1 MFGKPLGRFR
11 KPRVPPP
18 LHRQSLGQGFF
29 SLPVG
34 SAAAIAVV
42 LACAFLSWRPIR
54 ARAGEAV
61 ARKRA
66 QSATAPEKVPADL
79 VIINAIVAT
88 MDENHPRASMIAV
101 RGETI
106 VAVAFNISDAI
117 KSGQAR
123 EVEGLIGPDTRV
135 IDLHKQFVM
144 PGFNDA
150 HLHLFAAAYAK
161 LEIDFTGVK
170 SVAELQQ
177 LIRERL
183 KHYKPGEW
191 ILGRGWD
198 HTLWP
203 EKKFPSRQDLD
214 AVSTKYPMIFGRLDG
229 HVAIANSRALKIAGI
244 SRSTPDPPGGHIERD
259 PKSGEPTG
267 MLEEDAAMNLV
278 YQRIP
283 AFSLEQRRRAFE
295 LAMDEAAQYGVTS
308 VQDNSVF
315 DADDSANFG
324 WQNFLVMDQLKR
336 EGKLK
341 FRISEWLPFRA
352 PLSRLE
358 EMRRVGGSFTAE
370 HPGDRWLKTGELK
383 LLLDGSLGARTAAML
398 APYSDDPNTS
408 GILSID
414 PQQLTQMAI
423 ERDRAGFQLGF
434 HAIGDRANRLALD
447 TFAAVLEANGPR
459 DRRDRIEHAQ
469 VVESTDFA
477 RFGKLNVIAS
487 MQPAH
492 LLDDARWAADRLGP
506 ERERGAYAW
515 RSMERNG
522 ARLAFG
528 TDYPVIPINPLRGI
542 YACVTRQLTNGT
554 PRRGWQPQERLH
566 ANECFR
572 AYTVG
577 SAFAQFEEQRKG
589 TIAPGMLADIVVYP
603 KDLNETRPEE
613 ILETPVVMTIVGGK
627 IVYQQAQP

>member
-1 MFGKPLGRFR
+1 VALKRI
-11 KPRVPPP
+11 
-18 LHRQSLGQGFF
+18 QS
-29 SLPVG
+29 
-34 SAAAIAVV
+34 AIAP
-42 LACAFLSWRPIR
+42 A
-54 ARAGEAV
+54 
-61 ARKRA
+61 
-66 QSATAPEKVPADL
+66 KVPADL
-79 VIINAIVAT
+79 VITNAIVAT

-117 KSGQAR
+117 KSGQAP
-123 EVEGLIGPDTRV
+123 EVEGFIGPNTRV

-177 LIRERL
+177 LIRDGL
-183 KHYKPGEW
+183 KDHKPGEW

-203 EKKFPSRQDLD
+203 EKKFPSREDLD

-244 SRSTPDPPGGHIERD
+244 TRSTPDPPGGHIEHD

-278 YQRIP
+278 FQRVP

-295 LAMDEAAQYGVTS
+295 LAMDQAVQYGVTS

-315 DADDSANFG
+315 DAHDSANFG

-358 EMRRVGGSFTAE
+358 EMRRVGGSSTAE
-370 HPGDRWLKTGELK
+370 NPGDPWLKTGELK
-383 LLLDGSLGARTAAML
+383 LILDGSLGSRTAAML
-398 APYSDDPNTS
+398 APYSDDPNSS

-414 PQQLTQMAI
+414 AEQLKHMAI

-434 HAIGDRANRLALD
+434 HAIGDRANRVALD

-469 VVESTDFA
+469 VVDSTDFA

-492 LLDDARWAADRLGP
+492 LLDDARWAADRLGL
-506 ERERGAYAW
+506 ERVRGAYAW
-515 RSMERNG
+515 RTMERNG

-542 YACVTRQLTNGT
+542 YACVTRQLTDGT
-554 PRRGWQPQERLH
+554 PKRGWQPQERLH

-589 TIAPGMLADIVVYP
+589 TIAPGMLADIIVYS

-613 ILETPVVMTIVGGK
+613 ILKTPVVMTIVGGK
-627 IVYQQAQP
+627 IVYQQVQP

>member
-1 MFGKPLGRFR
+1 
-11 KPRVPPP
+11 
-18 LHRQSLGQGFF
+18 
-29 SLPVG
+29 
-34 SAAAIAVV
+34 
-42 LACAFLSWRPIR
+42 
-54 ARAGEAV
+54 
-61 ARKRA
+61 
-66 QSATAPEKVPADL
+66 
-79 VIINAIVAT
+79 
-88 MDENHPRASMIAV
+88 
-101 RGETI
+101 
-106 VAVAFNISDAI
+106 
-117 KSGQAR
+117 
-123 EVEGLIGPDTRV
+123 
-135 IDLHKQFVM
+135 
-144 PGFNDA
+144 
-150 HLHLFAAAYAK
+150 
-161 LEIDFTGVK
+161 
-170 SVAELQQ
+170 
-177 LIRERL
+177 
-183 KHYKPGEW
+183 
-191 ILGRGWD
+191 
-198 HTLWP
+198 
-203 EKKFPSRQDLD
+203 
-214 AVSTKYPMIFGRLDG
+214 
-229 HVAIANSRALKIAGI
+229 
-244 SRSTPDPPGGHIERD
+244 
-259 PKSGEPTG
+259 
-267 MLEEDAAMNLV
+267 
-278 YQRIP
+278 
-283 AFSLEQRRRAFE
+283 
-295 LAMDEAAQYGVTS
+295 
-308 VQDNSVF
+308 
-315 DADDSANFG
+315 
-324 WQNFLVMDQLKR
+324 MDQLKR

-383 LLLDGSLGARTAAML
+383 LLLDGSLGSRTAAML

-506 ERERGAYAW
+506 ERVRGAYAW
-515 RSMERNG
+515 RTMERNG

-542 YACVTRQLTNGT
+542 YACVTRQLTDGT
-554 PRRGWQPQERLH
+554 PKRGWQPQERLH

-589 TIAPGMLADIVVYP
+589 TIAPGMLADIIVYP

-613 ILETPVVMTIVGGK
+613 ILEIPVVMTIVGGK